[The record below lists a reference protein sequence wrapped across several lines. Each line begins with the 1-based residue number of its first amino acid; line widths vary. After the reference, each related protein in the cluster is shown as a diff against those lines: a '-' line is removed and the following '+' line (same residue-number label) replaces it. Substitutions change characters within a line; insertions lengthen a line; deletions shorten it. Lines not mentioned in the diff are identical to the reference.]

1 MNEELIA
8 PCGMN
13 CAVCS
18 GYLALVNEVRNKG
31 VRMAYCR
38 GCRPR
43 NKICAFLKKR
53 CKLLLESKV
62 EYCYECPDFP
72 CEKLK
77 HIDANYRK
85 KFRMSMIENLEFIRE
100 HGIQRLLARE
110 TDTWKCPDCG
120 ETICCHNGI
129 CFNCGL
135 ERLKIK
141 EKLYRWED
149 D

>member
-1 MNEELIA
+1 MNEDLIA

-18 GYLALVNEVRNKG
+18 GYLALVNDVRNKG
-31 VRMAYCR
+31 VRMVYCR
-38 GCRPR
+38 GCRSR

-53 CKLLLESKV
+53 CTLLLEGKV
-62 EYCYECPDFP
+62 TYCYECPDFP
-72 CEKLK
+72 CKNLK

-85 KFRMSMIENLEFIRE
+85 KFRMSLIENLEFIRE
-100 HGIQRLLARE
+100 HGIQSLLERE
-110 TDTWKCPDCG
+110 AYTWKCPDCG
-120 ETICCHNGI
+120 EMICCHNGI

-135 ERLKIK
+135 EKLKVK

>member
-18 GYLALVNEVRNKG
+18 GYLALVNDVRNKG

-43 NKICAFLKKR
+43 NKLCAFLKKR
-53 CKLLLESKV
+53 CTLLMEGKV
-62 EYCYECPDFP
+62 TYCYECPDFP
-72 CEKLK
+72 CENLK

-85 KFRMSMIENLEFIRE
+85 KFRMSLIENLEFIRE
-100 HGIQRLLARE
+100 YGIQSLLERD

-129 CFNCGL
+129 CFNCGIDK
-135 ERLKIK
+135 LKVK